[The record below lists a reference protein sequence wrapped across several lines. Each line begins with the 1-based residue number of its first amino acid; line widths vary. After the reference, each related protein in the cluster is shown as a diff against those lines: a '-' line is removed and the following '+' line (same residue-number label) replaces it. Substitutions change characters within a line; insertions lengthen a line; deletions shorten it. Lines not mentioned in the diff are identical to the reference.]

1 MLKMPRRLGM
11 SVALVC
17 CVAVAPAAAPADD
30 RDIVLNYGKYLGQ
43 PYVDTDAAD
52 QLQGGL
58 IKVVGDE
65 LAAALGLHPRFLLTP
80 RNRSAAML
88 TTGEVDVILLS
99 NPAWLPDS
107 QHFVWTQPLFRES
120 EVVVALA
127 SAPVRTLADLKG
139 KRIGTTLGF
148 KYFGPVGEMLSRGEL
163 QRDDASSVRNS
174 LQMLK
179 GGRVDC
185 VIGKL
190 PVINA
195 LAPAIFG
202 ADGLTVL
209 KPDNIE
215 NDIRAAIS
223 PAAIADPALIK
234 AKIEEI
240 FRRPDIQA
248 LILPPNY

>member
-1 MLKMPRRLGM
+1 MPCHAAM
-11 SVALVC
+11 PVAL
-17 CVAVAPAAAPADD
+17 AGALAAAIAPAAADD
-30 RDIVLNYGKYLGQ
+30 KDIVLNYGKYLGQ
-43 PYVDTDAAD
+43 PYVDTDSSD

-58 IKVVGDE
+58 IKVVGEE
-65 LAAALGLHPRFLLTP
+65 LAAALGLHPRFMLTP
-80 RNRSAAML
+80 RNRSAALL

-99 NPAWLPDS
+99 NPAWLADS
-107 QHFVWTQPLFRES
+107 ERFVWTQPLFRES

-148 KYFGPVGEMLSRGEL
+148 KYFGPIGEMLSRGEL

-195 LAPAIFG
+195 LAPSIFG
-202 ADGLTVL
+202 GAGLTVL

-223 PAAIADPALIK
+223 PAAVADPALIK

-248 LILPPNY
+248 RILPPNF